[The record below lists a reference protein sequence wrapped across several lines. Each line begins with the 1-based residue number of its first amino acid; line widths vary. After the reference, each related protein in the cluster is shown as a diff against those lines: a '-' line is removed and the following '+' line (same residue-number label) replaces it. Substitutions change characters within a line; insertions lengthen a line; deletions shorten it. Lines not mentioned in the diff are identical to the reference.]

1 MTDLLY
7 DYRTNLPLYPKWQK
21 YFRRHQPPALIVW
34 GENDIIFP
42 PVGAYPYQNDLK
54 HVVLNIL
61 ETGHFA
67 LEDYAEAIAG
77 HIRRFY
83 TALATGVAA

>member
-1 MTDLLY
+1 MADLLY
-7 DYRTNLPLYPKWQK
+7 DYRTNLPLYPKWQD

-34 GENDIIFP
+34 GKNDFIFP
-42 PVGAYPYQNDLK
+42 PIGAHLYRKDLK
-54 HVVLNIL
+54 HVDFNIL

-67 LEDYAEAIAG
+67 LEDHAGAIAG

-83 TALATGVAA
+83 MALTSGVAA